1 MKRLWVLIAVCF
13 VDMIGLMIVAPLLTP
28 FARRF
33 GASDWVVGLLFSSFA
48 IAQLMSSPVWGR
60 VSDRY
65 GRRPALLVGL
75 GGSLFAYLIF
85 GFASSLWLLFVC
97 RIVQGLGGGTTGVAQ
112 AYVAD
117 TMQPAERAKAL
128 GWLSAATS
136 AGVSIGAVIG
146 ALASHLGPAAPGI
159 VAAFLVAVN
168 MVFAWK
174 WLPES
179 LVPRPPVATP
189 SGGFVPPQSR
199 PIMHA
204 LWEVV
209 RHPGRPVSQ
218 MIWIYAVGM
227 LALNAVIGVMSLYLI
242 DTFGFTE
249 KNLGY
254 VFTVFSVVG
263 VILRIGPVGWVN
275 ERIGEV
281 RTLRLGAFLM
291 VLGLTLLPFPKQFS
305 GFVVS
310 LLLVPSGT
318 AFLFPAT
325 SSLVSQRTDRHE
337 LGLTMGVQQ
346 TFRGI
351 MAIIGPIGATLVYQ
365 TLGHGVPFW
374 IAAAVVAVALML
386 SSQVRHETPVPAAAP
401 AVRL

>member
-33 GASDWVVGLLFSSFA
+33 GAADWVVGLLFSSFA
-48 IAQLMSSPVWGR
+48 IAQLLSSPVWGR

-65 GRRPALLVGL
+65 GRRPALLAGL

-85 GFASSLWLLFVC
+85 GFANTLWLLFVC

-146 ALASHLGPAAPGI
+146 ALASHLGAAGPGI
-159 VAAFLVAVN
+159 VAAVLVALN

-179 LVPRPPVATP
+179 LIPHSKVAPPGGGVTPR
-189 SGGFVPPQSR
+189 SR
-199 PIMHA
+199 PIGHA
-204 LWEVV
+204 LWEVL

-242 DTFGFTE
+242 DAFGFTE

-275 ERIGEV
+275 AHIGEV
-281 RTLRLGAFLM
+281 RTLRLGALLM
-291 VLGLTLLPFPKQFS
+291 VLGLTLLPLPKQFPM
-305 GFVVS
+305 FVVA
-310 LLLVPSGT
+310 LLLVPAGT

-325 SSLVSQRTDRHE
+325 TSLVSQRTDRHE

-365 TLGHGVPFW
+365 ALGHGVPFW
-374 IAAAVVAVALML
+374 IAAAVVAFALML
-386 SSQVRHETPVPAAAP
+386 SAQVRHVPVPAAAST
-401 AVRL
+401 VRL

>member
-13 VDMIGLMIVAPLLTP
+13 VDMIGLMIIAPLLTP

-33 GASDWVVGLLFSSFA
+33 GAADWVVGLLFSSFA
-48 IAQLMSSPVWGR
+48 IAQLLSSPVWGR
-60 VSDRY
+60 VSDRT
-65 GRRPALLVGL
+65 GRRPALLAGL
-75 GGSLFAYLIF
+75 AGSMFAYLIF
-85 GFASSLWLLFVC
+85 GFANSLWLLFVC
-97 RIVQGLGGGTTGVAQ
+97 RLVQGLGGGTTGVAQ

-117 TMQPAERAKAL
+117 TMEPAERAKAL

-146 ALASHLGPAAPGI
+146 ALASHLGAAAPGI
-159 VAAFLVAVN
+159 VAASLVAVN

-179 LVPRPPVATP
+179 LPAR
-189 SGGFVPPQSR
+189 GFVPAREPR
-199 PIMHA
+199 PIAHA

-242 DTFGFTE
+242 DSFGFTA

-275 ERIGEV
+275 GRIGEV
-281 RTLRLGAFLM
+281 RTLRLGASLM
-291 VLGLTLLPFPKQFS
+291 VLGLTLLPFPKQFPA
-305 GFVVS
+305 FVVA
-310 LLLVPSGT
+310 LLLVPAGT

-351 MAIIGPIGATLVYQ
+351 MAIIGPVGATLVYQ
-365 TLGHGVPFW
+365 ALGHGVPFW
-374 IAAAVVAVALML
+374 IAAAIVAVALML
-386 SSQVRHETPVPAAAP
+386 ASQVRHDAPVPAAA
-401 AVRL
+401 

>member
-13 VDMIGLMIVAPLLTP
+13 VDMIGLMIIAPLLTP
-28 FARRF
+28 YARRF
-33 GASDWVVGLLFSSFA
+33 GAPDWIVGLLFSAFA
-48 IAQLMSSPVWGR
+48 IAQLAASPVWGR

-65 GRRPALLVGL
+65 GRRPALLAGL
-75 GGSLFAYLIF
+75 GGSAFAYVIF
-85 GFASSLWLLFVC
+85 GFANSLWLLFIC

-117 TMQPAERAKAL
+117 TMEPAERAKAL

-146 ALASHLGPAAPGI
+146 ALARHFGEAAPGL
-159 VAAFLVAVN
+159 VAAGLVLIN

-179 LVPRPPVATP
+179 RVSQPSVATRSGRVLPPREPRPIA
-189 SGGFVPPQSR
+189 
-199 PIMHA
+199 HA

-209 RHPGRPVSQ
+209 RHPGRPVSE

-227 LALNAVIGVMSLYLI
+227 LALNVVIGVMSLYLI
-242 DTFGFTE
+242 DTFGFTD

-263 VILRIGPVGWVN
+263 VVLRIGPVGWVN
-275 ERIGEV
+275 ARIGEV
-281 RTLRLGAFLM
+281 RTLRLGATLM
-291 VLGLTLLPFPKQFS
+291 VLGLALLPFPKLFP
-305 GFVVS
+305 GFVVC
-310 LLLVPSGT
+310 LLLVPAGT

-351 MAIIGPIGATLVYQ
+351 MSILGPIGGTFVYQ
-365 TLGHGVPFW
+365 LLGHGVPFW
-374 IAAAVVAVALML
+374 IAAVIVAVALAL
-386 SSQVRHETPVPAAAP
+386 SRRVRHDEPVAAP
-401 AVRL
+401 A

>member
-13 VDMIGLMIVAPLLTP
+13 VDMIGLMIIAPLLTP
-28 FARRF
+28 YARHF
-33 GASDWVVGLLFSSFA
+33 GAADWVVGLLFSSFA
-48 IAQLMSSPVWGR
+48 IAQLLSSPIWGK

-65 GRRPALLVGL
+65 GRRPALLAGL
-75 GGSLFAYLIF
+75 GGSMFAYLIF
-85 GFASSLWLLFVC
+85 GFANSLWLLFVC
-97 RIVQGLGGGTTGVAQ
+97 RLVQGMGGGTTGVAQ

-117 TMQPAERAKAL
+117 TMEPAERAKAL

-146 ALASHLGPAAPGI
+146 SLATHLGSAAPGI
-159 VAAFLVAVN
+159 VAAVLVLIN
-168 MVFAWK
+168 MGFAWR

-179 LVPRPPVATP
+179 RVPQQHVATP
-189 SGGFVPPQSR
+189 SGRVLPPKEPR
-199 PIMHA
+199 PIAHA

-209 RHPGRPVSQ
+209 RHPGRPVSE
-218 MIWIYAVGM
+218 MIWIYAIGM
-227 LALNAVIGVMSLYLI
+227 LALNVVIGVMSLYLI

-263 VILRIGPVGWVN
+263 VVLRIGPVGWMN
-275 ERIGEV
+275 GRFGEV
-281 RTLRLGAFLM
+281 RTLRFGALLIM
-291 VLGLTLLPFPKQFS
+291 VGLTLLPLPKLFPM
-305 GFVVS
+305 FVVC
-310 LLLVPSGT
+310 LLLVPAGT

-351 MAIIGPIGATLVYQ
+351 MSIIGPIGATFVYQ
-365 TLGHGVPFW
+365 AFGHGVPFW
-374 IAAAVVAVALML
+374 IAAVVVAVALAL
-386 SSQVRHETPVPAAAP
+386 SWRIEHQAPVPATA
-401 AVRL
+401 

>member
-13 VDMIGLMIVAPLLTP
+13 VDMIGLMIIAPLLTP
-28 FARRF
+28 YARRF
-33 GASDWVVGLLFSSFA
+33 GAPDWLVGWLFSAFA
-48 IAQLMSSPVWGR
+48 IAQLLASPVWGR

-65 GRRPALLVGL
+65 GRRPALLAGL
-75 GGSLFAYLIF
+75 GGSAIAYVIF
-85 GFASSLWLLFVC
+85 GFANSLWLLFVC

-117 TMQPAERAKAL
+117 TMEPSDRAKAL

-146 ALASHLGPAAPGI
+146 ALARNLGSAAPGI
-159 VAAFLVAVN
+159 VAAALVLIN
-168 MVFAWK
+168 TVFAWK

-179 LVPRPPVATP
+179 RVPRPAATTP
-189 SGGFVPPQSR
+189 SGRFLPPEEPK
-199 PIMHA
+199 PIWHA
-204 LWEVV
+204 LREVI
-209 RHPGRPVSQ
+209 RHPGRPVAQ

-227 LALNAVIGVMSLYLI
+227 LALNAVIGVLSLYLI
-242 DTFGFTE
+242 DRFGFTD

-263 VILRIGPVGWVN
+263 VVLRIAPVGWVN
-275 ERIGEV
+275 AWLGEV
-281 RTLRLGAFLM
+281 RTLRLGATLL
-291 VLGLTLLPFPKQFS
+291 VLGLALIPWPTMFS
-305 GFVVS
+305 LFVVC

-325 SSLVSQRTDRHE
+325 TSLVSQRSDKHE

-351 MAIIGPIGATLVYQ
+351 MAIIGPTGATLIYQ
-365 TLGHGVPFW
+365 TLGHGVPFLV
-374 IAAAVVAVALML
+374 AAGIVTVALAL
-386 SSQVRHETPVPAAAP
+386 SWRVREEAPSAAP
-401 AVRL
+401 ATA

>member
-1 MKRLWVLIAVCF
+1 MRRLWVLIAVCF
-13 VDMIGLMIVAPLLTP
+13 VDMIGLMIIAPLLTP
-28 FARRF
+28 YARHF
-33 GASDWVVGLLFSSFA
+33 GAADWVVGLLFSSFA
-48 IAQLMSSPVWGR
+48 IAQLLSSPIWGR

-75 GGSLFAYLIF
+75 GSSMFAYLIF

-97 RIVQGLGGGTTGVAQ
+97 RLVQGMGGGTTGVAQ

-117 TMQPAERAKAL
+117 TMEPADRAKAL

-146 ALASHLGPAAPGI
+146 ALASHLGTAAPGI
-159 VAAFLVAVN
+159 VAAALVLIN
-168 MVFAWK
+168 MVFAWR

-179 LVPRPPVATP
+179 RVPQEHVATSSGRVVPPREPRPIA
-189 SGGFVPPQSR
+189 
-199 PIMHA
+199 HA

-209 RHPGRPVSQ
+209 RHPGRPVSE
-218 MIWIYAVGM
+218 MIWIYAIGM
-227 LALNAVIGVMSLYLI
+227 LALNVVIGVMSLYLI

-263 VILRIGPVGWVN
+263 VVLRIGPVGWMN
-275 ERIGEV
+275 GRFGEV
-281 RTLRLGAFLM
+281 RTLRFGAVLIM
-291 VLGLTLLPFPKQFS
+291 VGLTLLPLPKAFPM
-305 GFVVS
+305 FVVC
-310 LLLVPSGT
+310 LLLVPAGT

-325 SSLVSQRTDRHE
+325 TSLVSQRTDRHE

-351 MAIIGPIGATLVYQ
+351 MSIIGPVGATLVFD
-365 TLGHGVPFW
+365 TMGHGVPFVM
-374 IAAAVVAVALML
+374 AAVIVGFAGILAAREGREEPVAVTA
-386 SSQVRHETPVPAAAP
+386 
-401 AVRL
+401 

>member
-13 VDMIGLMIVAPLLTP
+13 VDMIGLMIVAPLLAP

-33 GASDWVVGLLFSSFA
+33 GAADWVVGLLFSSFA
-48 IAQLMSSPVWGR
+48 IAQLLSSPTWGR

-75 GGSLFAYLIF
+75 AGSMFAYLIF
-85 GFASSLWLLFVC
+85 GFANSLWLLFVC
-97 RIVQGLGGGTTGVAQ
+97 RLVQGMGGGTTGVAQ

-117 TMQPAERAKAL
+117 TMEPAERAKAL

-146 ALASHLGPAAPGI
+146 ALASHFGAAAPGL
-159 VAAFLVAVN
+159 VAASLVLLN

-179 LVPRPPVATP
+179 RTPVTTP
-189 SGGFVPPQSR
+189 SGRYVPPNSR
-199 PIMHA
+199 PILHA

-227 LALNAVIGVMSLYLI
+227 LALNSVIGVMSLYLI
-242 DTFGFTE
+242 DTFGFTD

-275 ERIGEV
+275 GRIGEV
-281 RTLRLGAFLM
+281 RTLRLGALLM
-291 VLGLTLLPFPKQFS
+291 VLGLTLLPLPKVFPV
-305 GFVVS
+305 FVVA
-310 LLLVPSGT
+310 LLLVPAGT

-325 SSLVSQRTDRHE
+325 TSLVSQRTERHE

-365 TLGHGVPFW
+365 ALGHGVPFW
-374 IAAAVVAVALML
+374 IAAVVVAVALML
-386 SSQVRHETPVPAAAP
+386 SSQVRHEAPVSAP
-401 AVRL
+401 ASTVRL

>member
-33 GASDWVVGLLFSSFA
+33 GAADWVVGLLFSSFA
-48 IAQLMSSPVWGR
+48 IAQLLSSPVWGR
-60 VSDRY
+60 VSDRL
-65 GRRPALLVGL
+65 GRRPALLAGL
-75 GGSLFAYLIF
+75 TGSFFAYLIF
-85 GFASSLWLLFVC
+85 GFANSLWLLFVC
-97 RIVQGLGGGTTGVAQ
+97 RLVQGLGGGTTGVAQ

-117 TMQPAERAKAL
+117 TMEPNERAKAL

-146 ALASHLGPAAPGI
+146 ALASHLGSAAPGI
-159 VAAFLVAVN
+159 VAALLVALN

-179 LVPRPPVATP
+179 LVPHAAEAAPAAP
-189 SGGFVPPQSR
+189 R
-199 PIMHA
+199 PIAHA

-242 DTFGFTE
+242 DTFHFTE

-275 ERIGEV
+275 DRLGEV
-281 RTLRLGAFLM
+281 RTLRLGATLM
-291 VLGLTLLPFPKQFS
+291 VLGLTLLPFPKQFPL
-305 GFVVS
+305 FVVS
-310 LLLVPSGT
+310 LLLVPAGT

-325 SSLVSQRTDRHE
+325 SSLVSQRSERHE

-351 MAIIGPIGATLVYQ
+351 MAIIGPMGATLVYQ
-365 TLGHGVPFW
+365 ALGHGVPFW
-374 IAAAVVAVALML
+374 IAAAVVAIALML
-386 SSQVRHETPVPAAAP
+386 SSQVRHAPVAASAST
-401 AVRL
+401 VRL

>member
-13 VDMIGLMIVAPLLTP
+13 VDMIGLMIVAPLLAP

-33 GASDWVVGLLFSSFA
+33 GAADWVVGLLFSSFA
-48 IAQLMSSPVWGR
+48 IAQLLSSPIWGR

-75 GGSLFAYLIF
+75 AGSMFAYLIF
-85 GFASSLWLLFVC
+85 GFANSLWLLFVC
-97 RIVQGLGGGTTGVAQ
+97 RLVQGMGGGTTGVAQ

-117 TMQPAERAKAL
+117 TMEPAERAKAL

-146 ALASHLGPAAPGI
+146 ALASHFGAAAPGL
-159 VAAFLVAVN
+159 VAASLVLLN

-179 LVPRPPVATP
+179 RTPVTTS
-189 SGGFVPPQSR
+189 SGGYVPPNSR
-199 PIMHA
+199 PILHA

-227 LALNAVIGVMSLYLI
+227 LALNSVIGVMSLYLI
-242 DTFGFTE
+242 DTFGFTD

-275 ERIGEV
+275 GRIGEV
-281 RTLRLGAFLM
+281 RTLRLGALLM
-291 VLGLTLLPFPKQFS
+291 VLGLTLLPLPKVFPV
-305 GFVVS
+305 FVVA
-310 LLLVPSGT
+310 LLLVPAGT

-325 SSLVSQRTDRHE
+325 TSLVSQRTERHE

-365 TLGHGVPFW
+365 ALGHGVPFW
-374 IAAAVVAVALML
+374 IAAVVVAVALML
-386 SSQVRHETPVPAAAP
+386 SSQVRHEAPVSAP
-401 AVRL
+401 ASTVRL

>member
-13 VDMIGLMIVAPLLTP
+13 VDMIGLMIIAPLLTP

-33 GASDWVVGLLFSSFA
+33 GAADWIVGLLFSAFA
-48 IAQLMSSPVWGR
+48 IAQLVSSPIWGR

-65 GRRPALLVGL
+65 GRRPVLLVGL
-75 GGSLFAYLIF
+75 GGSAIAYVIF
-85 GFASSLWLLFVC
+85 GFANSLWLLFFC
-97 RIVQGLGGGTTGVAQ
+97 RLVQGLGGGTTGVAQ

-117 TMQPAERAKAL
+117 TMEPAERAKAL

-146 ALASHLGPAAPGI
+146 ALAYNLGVAAPGL
-159 VAAFLVAVN
+159 VAAGLVLIN

-179 LVPRPPVATP
+179 RVAQPQVAEPDGRFLPPKTPRPIA
-189 SGGFVPPQSR
+189 
-199 PIMHA
+199 HA
-204 LWEVV
+204 LWEVI
-209 RHPGRPVSQ
+209 RHPGRPASQ

-227 LALNAVIGVMSLYLI
+227 LALNSVIGVMSLYLI
-242 DTFGFTE
+242 DSFGFTE

-263 VILRIGPVGWVN
+263 VVLRIGPVGWVN
-275 ERIGEV
+275 ARFGEV
-281 RTLRLGAFLM
+281 RTLRLGATLM
-291 VLGLTLLPFPKQFS
+291 VVGLTLLPFPKIFS
-305 GFVVS
+305 LFVVC
-310 LLLVPSGT
+310 LLLVPAGT

-351 MAIIGPIGATLVYQ
+351 MAIVGPIGATLVYE

-374 IAAAVVAVALML
+374 IAAGTMAVALML
-386 SSQVRHETPVPAAAP
+386 SSQVRHAPVAEPA
-401 AVRL
+401 

>member
-13 VDMIGLMIVAPLLTP
+13 VDMIGLMIIAPLLAP
-28 FARRF
+28 YARHF
-33 GASDWVVGLLFSSFA
+33 GARDWVIGVLFSAFA
-48 IAQLMSSPVWGR
+48 IAQLLSSPIWGR

-65 GRRPALLVGL
+65 GRRPALIAGL
-75 GGSLFAYLIF
+75 TGAFFAYLVF

-97 RIVQGLGGGTTGVAQ
+97 RTVQGLGGGTTGVAQ

-117 TMQPAERAKAL
+117 TMEPSERAKAL

-136 AGVSIGAVIG
+136 AGVSIGAVLG
-146 ALASHLGPAAPGI
+146 SLSANLGPAAPGL
-159 VAAFLVAVN
+159 VAASLCLIN
-168 MVFAWK
+168 IVFAWR

-179 LVPRPPVATP
+179 RVPRPGVTTT
-189 SGGFVPPQSR
+189 SGRFVPVRER
-199 PIMHA
+199 PIAHA

-209 RHPGRPVSQ
+209 RHPGRPVSE

-227 LALNAVIGVMSLYLI
+227 LALNVVIGVMSLYLI

-249 KNLGY
+249 KNVGFVY
-254 VFTVFSVVG
+254 TVFSVVG
-263 VILRIGPVGWVN
+263 FVLRVGPVGWLN
-275 ERIGEV
+275 AAIGEV
-281 RTLRLGAFLM
+281 RTLRVGASLL
-291 VLGLTLLPFPKQFS
+291 VVGLFLLPFPKAFPV
-305 GFVVS
+305 FVLC
-310 LLLVPSGT
+310 LLLVPGGT

-351 MAIIGPIGATLVYQ
+351 MSIIGPIGATAVYEVF
-365 TLGHGVPFW
+365 GHGVPFW
-374 IAAAVVAVALML
+374 IAAVIVAVALAL
-386 SSQVRHETPVPAAAP
+386 SWRVRHDAPVPQAAAAP
-401 AVRL
+401 

>member
-13 VDMIGLMIVAPLLTP
+13 VDMIGLMIIAPLLTP
-28 FARRF
+28 YARRF
-33 GASDWVVGLLFSSFA
+33 GAPDWIVGLLFSAFA
-48 IAQLMSSPVWGR
+48 IAQLVSSPVWGR

-65 GRRPALLVGL
+65 GRRPALLAGL
-75 GGSLFAYLIF
+75 GGSAFAYVIF
-85 GFASSLWLLFVC
+85 GFANSLWLLFAC
-97 RIVQGLGGGTTGVAQ
+97 RLVQGLGGGTTGVAQ

-117 TMQPAERAKAL
+117 TMEPSERAKAL

-146 ALASHLGPAAPGI
+146 ALARHLGAAAPGL
-159 VAAFLVAVN
+159 VAAGLVAIN

-179 LVPRPPVATP
+179 RVLRPYGTTASGRALLPTEPRPIA
-189 SGGFVPPQSR
+189 
-199 PIMHA
+199 HA
-204 LWEVV
+204 LWEVI

-227 LALNAVIGVMSLYLI
+227 LALNSVIGVMSLYLI
-242 DTFGFTE
+242 DTFGFTD

-263 VILRIGPVGWVN
+263 VVLRIGPVGWVN
-275 ERIGEV
+275 GRIGEV
-281 RTLRLGAFLM
+281 RTLRLGATLM
-291 VLGLTLLPFPKQFS
+291 VLGLSLLPFPKMFPV
-305 GFVVS
+305 FVVC
-310 LLLVPSGT
+310 LLLVPAGT

-325 SSLVSQRTDRHE
+325 SSLVSQRTDKHE

-351 MAIIGPIGATLVYQ
+351 MAILGPTGATLVYQ
-365 TLGHGVPFW
+365 ALGHGVPFW
-374 IAAAVVAVALML
+374 IAAATVAVALLL
-386 SSQVRHETPVPAAAP
+386 SSQVRHRVAVPEAA
-401 AVRL
+401 

>member
-33 GASDWVVGLLFSSFA
+33 GAADWVVGLLFSSFA

-65 GRRPALLVGL
+65 GRRPALLAGL
-75 GGSLFAYLIF
+75 GGSFFAYLIF
-85 GFASSLWLLFVC
+85 GFANSLWLLFVC

-117 TMQPAERAKAL
+117 TMEPAERAKAL

-146 ALASHLGPAAPGI
+146 ALASHFGSAGPGI
-159 VAAFLVAVN
+159 VAAVLVALN
-168 MVFAWK
+168 MIFAWN

-179 LVPRPPVATP
+179 RVPRPHVETP
-189 SGGFVPPQSR
+189 SGRVVTPQSR
-199 PIMHA
+199 PIFHA

-209 RHPGRPVSQ
+209 RHPGQPVSQ

-242 DTFGFTE
+242 DTFGFTD

-275 ERIGEV
+275 ARIGEV
-281 RTLRLGAFLM
+281 RTLRLGASLM
-291 VLGLTLLPFPKQFS
+291 VLGLTLLPLPKEFPV
-305 GFVVS
+305 FVVA
-310 LLLVPSGT
+310 LLLVPAGT

-325 SSLVSQRTDRHE
+325 TSLVSQRTDRHE

-351 MAIIGPIGATLVYQ
+351 MAIIGPIGATLAYQ
-365 TLGHGVPFW
+365 ALGHGVPFW
-374 IAAAVVAVALML
+374 IAAAIVAIALML
-386 SSQVRHETPVPAAAP
+386 ASQVRHAPVAASAST
-401 AVRL
+401 VRL

>member
-13 VDMIGLMIVAPLLTP
+13 VDMIGLMIIAPLLTP
-28 FARRF
+28 YARRF
-33 GASDWVVGLLFSSFA
+33 GAADWVVGLLFSAFA
-48 IAQLMSSPVWGR
+48 IAQLLSSPVWGR

-75 GGSLFAYLIF
+75 GGSALAYVIF
-85 GFASSLWLLFVC
+85 GFANSLWLLFVC

-117 TMQPAERAKAL
+117 TMEPAERAKAL

-146 ALASHLGPAAPGI
+146 ALARHLGEAAPGL
-159 VAAFLVAVN
+159 VAAVLVIVN

-179 LVPRPPVATP
+179 RVPHPQGTTP
-189 SGGFVPPQSR
+189 SGRVFPPREPR
-199 PIMHA
+199 PIAHA

-209 RHPGRPVSQ
+209 RHPGRPVSE

-227 LALNAVIGVMSLYLI
+227 LALNVVIGVLSLYLI
-242 DTFGFTE
+242 DTFGFTD

-263 VILRIGPVGWVN
+263 VVLRIGPVGWVN
-275 ERIGEV
+275 ARIGEV
-281 RTLRLGAFLM
+281 RTLRLGATLM
-291 VLGLTLLPFPKQFS
+291 VLGLALLPFPKVFS
-305 GFVVS
+305 AFVVC

-325 SSLVSQRTDRHE
+325 SSLVSQRSDQHE

-351 MAIIGPIGATLVYQ
+351 MSIIGPIGGTFIYQ
-365 TLGHGVPFW
+365 VLGHGVPFW
-374 IAAAVVAVALML
+374 IAAVIVAVALAL
-386 SSQVRHETPVPAAAP
+386 SRRVRHGEPVAAA
-401 AVRL
+401 A

>member
-13 VDMIGLMIVAPLLTP
+13 VDMIGLMIVAPLLAP

-33 GASDWVVGLLFSSFA
+33 GAADWVVGLLFSSFA
-48 IAQLMSSPVWGR
+48 IAQLLSSPIWGR

-65 GRRPALLVGL
+65 GRRPALLAGL
-75 GGSLFAYLIF
+75 AGSMFAYLIF
-85 GFASSLWLLFVC
+85 GFANSLWLLFVC
-97 RIVQGLGGGTTGVAQ
+97 RLVQGLGGGTTGVAQ

-117 TMQPAERAKAL
+117 TMEPAERAKAL

-146 ALASHLGPAAPGI
+146 ALASHLGSAAPGI
-159 VAAFLVAVN
+159 VAAVLVAIN
-168 MVFAWK
+168 MLFAWS

-179 LVPRPPVATP
+179 RVTHQVPTP
-189 SGGFVPPQSR
+189 SGGFVAAKSR
-199 PIMHA
+199 PILHA

-227 LALNAVIGVMSLYLI
+227 LALNSVIGVMSLYLI
-242 DTFGFTE
+242 DTFGFTD

-275 ERIGEV
+275 GRIGEV

-291 VLGLTLLPFPKQFS
+291 VLGLTLLPLPKVFPV
-305 GFVVS
+305 FVVA
-310 LLLVPSGT
+310 LLLVPAGT

-325 SSLVSQRTDRHE
+325 TSLVSQRTEKHE

-365 TLGHGVPFW
+365 ALGHGVPFW
-374 IAAAVVAVALML
+374 IAAVVVAVALML
-386 SSQVRHETPVPAAAP
+386 SSQVRHEAPVSAP
-401 AVRL
+401 ASTVRL

>member
-33 GASDWVVGLLFSSFA
+33 GAADWVVGLLFSSFA

-60 VSDRY
+60 VSDHY
-65 GRRPALLVGL
+65 GRRPALLAGL
-75 GGSLFAYLIF
+75 GGSMFAYLIF
-85 GFASSLWLLFVC
+85 GFANSLWLLFVC

-117 TMQPAERAKAL
+117 TMEPAERAKAL

-146 ALASHLGPAAPGI
+146 ALASHFGSAAPGI
-159 VAAFLVAVN
+159 VAAVLVALN
-168 MVFAWK
+168 MVFAWS

-179 LVPRPPVATP
+179 RVPVQTA
-189 SGGFVPPQSR
+189 SGRFVPPKSR
-199 PIMHA
+199 PIFHA

-209 RHPGRPVSQ
+209 RHPGRPVAQ

-227 LALNAVIGVMSLYLI
+227 LALNSVIGVMSLYLI
-242 DTFGFTE
+242 DSFGFTD

-275 ERIGEV
+275 GRIGEV

-291 VLGLTLLPFPKQFS
+291 VLGLTLLPLPKQFPV
-305 GFVVS
+305 FVVA
-310 LLLVPSGT
+310 LLLVPAGT

-325 SSLVSQRTDRHE
+325 TSLVSQRTDRNE

-365 TLGHGVPFW
+365 ALGHGVPFW
-374 IAAAVVAVALML
+374 IAAAVVAIALML
-386 SSQVRHETPVPAAAP
+386 SSQVRHSPVPASAST
-401 AVRL
+401 VRL

>member
-13 VDMIGLMIVAPLLTP
+13 VDMIGLMIIAPLLTP
-28 FARRF
+28 FARRY
-33 GASDWVVGLLFSSFA
+33 GAADWVIGLLFSAFA
-48 IAQLMSSPVWGR
+48 IAQLLSSPVWGR
-60 VSDRY
+60 VSDHY
-65 GRRPALLVGL
+65 GRRPAILVGL
-75 GGSLFAYLIF
+75 GGSMFAYLIF
-85 GFASSLWLLFVC
+85 GFANSLWLLFVC
-97 RIVQGLGGGTTGVAQ
+97 RLVQGLGGGTTGVAQ

-117 TMQPAERAKAL
+117 TMAPSERAKAL

-146 ALASHLGPAAPGI
+146 ALASHLGAAAPGI
-159 VAAFLVAVN
+159 VAAALVAVN

-179 LVPRPPVATP
+179 LPVR
-189 SGGFVPPQSR
+189 GFVPAREPR
-199 PIMHA
+199 PIAHA

-242 DTFGFTE
+242 DTFGFTAQ
-249 KNLGY
+249 NLGY

-281 RTLRLGAFLM
+281 RTLRLGATLM
-291 VLGLTLLPFPKQFS
+291 VVGLTLLPFPTAFPA
-305 GFVVS
+305 FVAS
-310 LLLVPSGT
+310 LLLVPAGT

-365 TLGHGVPFW
+365 ALGHGVPFW
-374 IAAAVVAVALML
+374 IAAAIVAVALML
-386 SSQVRHETPVPAAAP
+386 SSQVRHDAPVPAAA
-401 AVRL
+401 

>member
-13 VDMIGLMIVAPLLTP
+13 VDMIGLMIVAPLLAP

-33 GASDWVVGLLFSSFA
+33 GAADWVVGLLFSSFA
-48 IAQLMSSPVWGR
+48 IAQLLSSPVWGR

-75 GGSLFAYLIF
+75 AGSMFAYLIF
-85 GFASSLWLLFVC
+85 GFANSLWLLFVC
-97 RIVQGLGGGTTGVAQ
+97 RLVQGLGGGTTGVAQ

-117 TMQPAERAKAL
+117 TMEPAERAKAL

-146 ALASHLGPAAPGI
+146 ALASHFGAAAPGL
-159 VAAFLVAVN
+159 VAASLVLLN

-179 LVPRPPVATP
+179 RTPATTP
-189 SGGFVPPQSR
+189 SGRFVPPNSR
-199 PIMHA
+199 PIFHA
-204 LWEVV
+204 LWEVA
-209 RHPGRPVSQ
+209 RHPGRPVAQ

-227 LALNAVIGVMSLYLI
+227 LALNSVIGVMSLYLI
-242 DTFGFTE
+242 DTFGFTD

-275 ERIGEV
+275 GRIGEV
-281 RTLRLGAFLM
+281 RTLRLGALLM
-291 VLGLTLLPFPKQFS
+291 VLGLTLLPLPKVFPV
-305 GFVVS
+305 FVVA
-310 LLLVPSGT
+310 LLLVPAGT

-325 SSLVSQRTDRHE
+325 TSLVSQRTEKHE

-365 TLGHGVPFW
+365 ALGHGVPFW
-374 IAAAVVAVALML
+374 IAAVVVAVALML
-386 SSQVRHETPVPAAAP
+386 SSQVRHEAP
-401 AVRL
+401 AQTAVGVARP

>member
-13 VDMIGLMIVAPLLTP
+13 VDMIGLMIIAPLLTP

-33 GASDWVVGLLFSSFA
+33 GAADWVVGLLFSSFA
-48 IAQLMSSPVWGR
+48 IAQLLSSPVWGR
-60 VSDRY
+60 VSDRL
-65 GRRPALLVGL
+65 GRRPALLAGL
-75 GGSLFAYLIF
+75 TGSFFAYLIF
-85 GFASSLWLLFVC
+85 GFANSLWLLFVC
-97 RIVQGLGGGTTGVAQ
+97 RLVQGLGGGTTGVAQ

-117 TMQPAERAKAL
+117 TMEPNERAKAL

-146 ALASHLGPAAPGI
+146 ALASHLGAAAPGI
-159 VAAFLVAVN
+159 VAASLVAVN
-168 MVFAWK
+168 MAFAWK

-179 LVPRPPVATP
+179 RVVHPGETTP
-189 SGGFVPPQSR
+189 SGRVMPPREPR
-199 PIMHA
+199 PIAHA

-209 RHPGRPVSQ
+209 RHPGRPISQ

-242 DTFGFTE
+242 DSFGFTA

-254 VFTVFSVVG
+254 VYTVFSVVG
-263 VILRIGPVGWVN
+263 VVLRIGPVGWVN
-275 ERIGEV
+275 GRIGEV
-281 RTLRLGAFLM
+281 RTLQLGGFLM
-291 VLGLTLLPFPKQFS
+291 VLGLTLLPFPKHFA

-310 LLLVPSGT
+310 LLLVPAGT

-325 SSLVSQRTDRHE
+325 TSLVSQRTDKHE

-365 TLGHGVPFW
+365 ALGHGVPFW
-374 IAAAVVAVALML
+374 IAAATVVVALML
-386 SSQVRHETPVPAAAP
+386 SSQVRHEAPVPAAA
-401 AVRL
+401 

>member
-13 VDMIGLMIVAPLLTP
+13 VDMIGLMIIAPLLTP
-28 FARRF
+28 FARRY
-33 GASDWVVGLLFSSFA
+33 GAADWVIGLLFSAFA
-48 IAQLMSSPVWGR
+48 IAQLLSSPVWGR
-60 VSDRY
+60 VSDHY
-65 GRRPALLVGL
+65 GRRPAILIGL
-75 GGSLFAYLIF
+75 GGSMFAYLIF
-85 GFASSLWLLFVC
+85 GFANSLWLLFVC
-97 RIVQGLGGGTTGVAQ
+97 RLVQGLGGGTTGVAQ

-117 TMQPAERAKAL
+117 TMAPSERAKAL

-146 ALASHLGPAAPGI
+146 ALASHLGSAAPGM
-159 VAAFLVAVN
+159 VAAALVAVN
-168 MVFAWK
+168 MIFAWR

-179 LVPRPPVATP
+179 RPLHPHPTTSSGAPVPRRIP
-189 SGGFVPPQSR
+189 R
-199 PIMHA
+199 PIAHA

-242 DTFGFTE
+242 DTFGFTA

-275 ERIGEV
+275 GRIGEV
-281 RTLRLGAFLM
+281 RTLRLGATLM
-291 VLGLTLLPFPKQFS
+291 VLGLTLLPFPKQFPA
-305 GFVVS
+305 FVVS
-310 LLLVPSGT
+310 LLLVPAGT

-325 SSLVSQRTDRHE
+325 TSLVSQRTDRYE

-365 TLGHGVPFW
+365 ALGHGVPFW

-386 SSQVRHETPVPAAAP
+386 SSQVRHDAPVPVAA
-401 AVRL
+401 

>member
-48 IAQLMSSPVWGR
+48 IAQLLSSPVWGR

-85 GFASSLWLLFVC
+85 GFANTLWLLFVC

-117 TMQPAERAKAL
+117 TMQPADRAKAL

-146 ALASHLGPAAPGI
+146 ALASHLGPAAPGM

-179 LVPRPPVATP
+179 LVPRPLVATP
-189 SGGFVPPQSR
+189 SGGFVAHQSR
-199 PIMHA
+199 PIGHA

-242 DTFGFTE
+242 DTFAFTE

-291 VLGLTLLPFPKQFS
+291 VLGLTLLPFPQHFS
-305 GFVVS
+305 AFVVA
-310 LLLVPSGT
+310 LLLVPAGT

-325 SSLVSQRTDRHE
+325 SSLVSQRTERHE

-374 IAAAVVAVALML
+374 IAAVVVAVALIL
-386 SSQVRHETPVPAAAP
+386 SSQVRHARVPAAATT
-401 AVRL
+401 VSL